1 MGLIDWHTHLWS
13 VENHLTD
20 RAVHQLNRIGEM
32 DLNAVSERY
41 AKDVGAETEGSVL
54 VGSYWPKV
62 GITVPNEDLSRYI
75 RGADHECYGLASIDP
90 SKSGAGAA
98 AERAIRDLGLHGFK
112 LAPTYQ
118 EFHPWCQE
126 AQDVYEVAE
135 TYDVPVMYH
144 QGAAFAAESTLE
156 DARPALLD
164 RVARD
169 HPNMKLIVA
178 HFGQPWCEEVIQ
190 LMRKHPNVW
199 TDASARYTRPWQLFN
214 AMAIAVEYRV
224 HDRILFGSDFP
235 TQTPREAKASFLRSR
250 DEYIPQYFPTAVGDV
265 IESIMYERPLA
276 ALFGDEAAEQRR
288 RAR

>member
-13 VENHLTD
+13 LDYHLTE
-20 RAVHQLNRIGEM
+20 RAEMQLNRIGEM
-32 DLNAVSERY
+32 DLDATSDRY
-41 AKDVGAETEGSVL
+41 LKEVGSQTEGSVL

-62 GITVPNEDLSRYI
+62 GITVPNEDISHYI
-75 RGADHECYGLASIDP
+75 KNANHPCYGLASIDP

-98 AERAIRDLGLHGFK
+98 AEHAIRDLGLHGFK

-118 EFHPWCQE
+118 GFHPWCQE
-126 AQDVYEVAE
+126 ARDVYEVAE

-144 QGAAFAAESTLE
+144 QGAAFAAESTLD

-164 RVARD
+164 KVARE

-199 TDASARYTRPWQLFN
+199 TDISARYTRPWQLFN
-214 AMAIAVEYRV
+214 ALTIGLEYRV
-224 HDRILFGSDFP
+224 QDRILFGSDFP
-235 TQTPREAKASFLRSR
+235 TQTSREAEASFIKSR
-250 DEYIPQYFPTAVGDV
+250 DTFVPRYFPQEVGDV
-265 IESIMYERPLA
+265 VESIMYERPLVNI
-276 ALFGDEAAEQRR
+276 FGDAAAETLR